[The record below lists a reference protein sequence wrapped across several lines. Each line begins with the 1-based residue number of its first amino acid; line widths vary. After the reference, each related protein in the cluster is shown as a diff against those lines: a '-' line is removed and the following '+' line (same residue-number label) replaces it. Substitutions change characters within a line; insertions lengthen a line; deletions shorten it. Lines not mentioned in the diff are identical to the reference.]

1 MTKCKTD
8 IGKTLYRA
16 KEKLRHFDLLNFLHV
31 YTNIIEFMLLLNMH
45 VTIRIQI
52 KQSHA
57 ILNLLSLH
65 SLLTAVQS
73 DYS

>member
-8 IGKTLYRA
+8 VGKTLYQA
-16 KEKLRHFDLLNFLHV
+16 EEKLRHFDLLNFLHV

-52 KQSHA
+52 NKTVTCAS
-57 ILNLLSLH
+57 
-65 SLLTAVQS
+65 
-73 DYS
+73 